1 MAIPQALR
9 YGLGRAVAETLT
21 LKLPQSLAKA
31 LLRASRRDR
40 ISKSELV
47 RRPIVA
53 HLAQNRRDAGVQRS
67 LLDRADDL
75 VGCFD
80 GGPKDLASNP
90 RHLQDFGKV

>member
-1 MAIPQALR
+1 MVPT
-9 YGLGRAVAETLT
+9 ETLT
-21 LKLPQSLAKA
+21 LKLPESLAKA
-31 LLRASRRDR
+31 LLRASQREQ

-47 RRPIVA
+47 RRVIAA
-53 HLAQNRRDAGVQRS
+53 HLGRSQRDVGALPS

-90 RHLQDFGKV
+90 RHLAGFGKV